1 MAARKKTTDS
11 VISLDTFG
19 SAKNYWL
26 CWVKSSLSHLSFANT
41 VQKRLNRPCAYIG
54 SINLEDIHPELKF
67 PMYFSAF
74 SQEYDINLVILS
86 NKTTAP
92 ISLSMKQQNPLFGG
106 LLFEDDYYLF
116 NNQGLTRIQFSYPQ
130 ADYILML
137 SADKQADIEDY
148 VQMLPLLADDRILC
162 QNTPQL
168 IAQEQKKS
176 KQVLDFLQYLFY
188 ESESAIKDYRRKK
201 LFQKLHHKMSVAE
214 SNYGK
219 LKFPMEDNRMI
230 TSNLLRREDY

>member
-1 MAARKKTTDS
+1 MATRRKNTES
-11 VISLDTFG
+11 VISLDSFG
-19 SAKNYWL
+19 SANNYWL
-26 CWVKSSLSHLSFANT
+26 CWVKSPMSHLSFAKE
-41 VQKRLNRPCAYIG
+41 VQQRLKRPCAFIG
-54 SINLEDIHPELKF
+54 NITLDEIHPDLKF
-67 PMYFSAF
+67 PMYFTSF
-74 SQEYDINLVILS
+74 NQELEIDLVILA

-92 ISLSMKQQNPLFGG
+92 LSLSLEQQNPLFGG

-130 ADYILML
+130 ADYLFML

-148 VQMLPLLADDRILC
+148 IAMLPLAADNRILC

-176 KQVLDFLQYLFY
+176 KQVLDFLQYLYY
-188 ESESAIKDYRRKK
+188 ESEAAVKDYRRRK

-214 SNYGK
+214 ANYGK

-230 TSNLLRREDY
+230 TSDLLRREDV